1 MILNKYPS
9 FKFAISEKIK
19 NIIILVNKQIEKD
32 SVNLKYK
39 SLIIFIIFQYSIA
52 KN

>member
-9 FKFAISEKIK
+9 FRFAINEKIK
-19 NIIILVNKQIEKD
+19 NIIILANKHIEKD
-32 SVNLKYK
+32 NVNLKYK
-39 SLIIFIIFQYSIA
+39 SLIIFIIFQYCTA